1 MRSRDSMYEFYTFSF
16 SACLIT
22 ILFNEKQRQI
32 HRFFLELRLCN
43 IDLTILLPESTSGL
57 EGK

>member
-1 MRSRDSMYEFYTFSF
+1 MYEFYTFSF